1 MIEEILNKFK
11 EYIRICGKTQV
22 EIAEQLSITQSHL
35 SRILHDKRTPSMTLL
50 RKIEHLME
58 TEAEK

>member
-1 MIEEILNKFK
+1 MIEEILSEFK
-11 EYIRICGKTQV
+11 AYVLFSNKTQV
-22 EIAEQLSITQSHL
+22 DIAEQLGITQSHL

-58 TEAEK
+58 EEK

>member
-1 MIEEILNKFK
+1 MIEEILSEFK
-11 EYIRICGKTQV
+11 AYVLFSNKTQV
-22 EIAEQLSITQSHL
+22 DIAEQLGITQSHL

-58 TEAEK
+58 EER

>member
-1 MIEEILNKFK
+1 MIEEILSEFK
-11 EYIRICGKTQV
+11 AYVLFSNKTQV
-22 EIAEQLSITQSHL
+22 NIAEQLGITQSHL

-58 TEAEK
+58 EEK

>member
-11 EYIRICGKTQV
+11 EYVHTCGKTQV
-22 EIAEQLSITQSHL
+22 EIAERLEITQSHL

-58 TEAEK
+58 EKK

>member
-58 TEAEK
+58 EEK

>member
-1 MIEEILNKFK
+1 MIEEILSEFK
-11 EYIRICGKTQV
+11 AYVLFSNKTQV
-22 EIAEQLSITQSHL
+22 EIAEQLDITQSHL

-58 TEAEK
+58 EEK

>member
-50 RKIEHLME
+50 RRIEHLME
-58 TEAEK
+58 EQK

>member
-1 MIEEILNKFK
+1 MIEKILSEFK
-11 EYIRICGKTQV
+11 AYVLFSNKTQV
-22 EIAEQLSITQSHL
+22 EIAERLGITQSHL

-58 TEAEK
+58 EEK

>member
-22 EIAEQLSITQSHL
+22 EIAKQLEITQSHL
-35 SRILHDKRTPSMTLL
+35 SRVLHDKRTPSMTLL
-50 RKIEHLME
+50 RKIENLME
-58 TEAEK
+58 ADK

>member
-1 MIEEILNKFK
+1 MIEEILSEFK
-11 EYIRICGKTQV
+11 AYILFSNKTQV
-22 EIAEQLSITQSHL
+22 EIAEQLGITQSHL

-58 TEAEK
+58 EEK